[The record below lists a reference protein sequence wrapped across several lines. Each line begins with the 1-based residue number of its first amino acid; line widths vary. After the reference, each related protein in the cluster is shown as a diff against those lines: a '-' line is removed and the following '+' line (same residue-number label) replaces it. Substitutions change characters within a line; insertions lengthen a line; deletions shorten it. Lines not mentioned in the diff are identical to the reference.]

1 MVCDSDCLQGKWCS
15 VSPKTRVHTQTQTSL
30 WFWRSRTLKRRM
42 LFIRFKPSSLLFWYT
57 SFILFFPS
65 SYCVCAC
72 VRASHS
78 YDWCVF
84 PSATLSKH
92 STVSRAILPK
102 TVHQEQTAWVDRGR
116 KCVTCTE
123 LKTITTTTT
132 QPVAHLCSRKVY
144 ALVWSVSL
152 ALLHCD
158 WWVN

>member
-1 MVCDSDCLQGKWCS
+1 MILIVCRVNDAQSRPRQEYTPKPKPAFDFGEVEHSNGGCS
-15 VSPKTRVHTQTQTSL
+15 SSASSPPAYS
-30 WFWRSRTLKRRM
+30 SGTL
-42 LFIRFKPSSLLFWYT
+42 L
-57 SFILFFPS
+57 SFCFFPS